1 MKKIDSID
9 DGIGLPDW
17 KLSLCLLLAW
27 IIICAILMKGVHN
40 DDAFQWIFN
49 DPQLILICFSV
60 FLLQVASSGKVAYFT
75 ALFPYV
81 VLITLLV
88 RGVTLE
94 GASEGIL
101 YFIRP
106 DWPKLLDASVIIHF
120 SLLDFTCGCCPPYFW
135 LDFCHRPLYTFPPNG
150 VRSLLLQLARISM
163 VVEEKAKFLVEKT
176 KKPQISLQRCWPVP
190 LCGSFTVSPQSS
202 IRVLIVST
210 FLFLLFSLMFLPVRD
225 REL

>member
-106 DWPKLLDASVIIHF
+106 DWPKLLDASVIILPSSVVHI
-120 SLLDFTCGCCPPYFW
+120 SPQ
-135 LDFCHRPLYTFPPNG
+135 R
-150 VRSLLLQLARISM
+150 RSFVAVAIS
-163 VVEEKAKFLVEKT
+163 ENFYGGRRESEIPGREK